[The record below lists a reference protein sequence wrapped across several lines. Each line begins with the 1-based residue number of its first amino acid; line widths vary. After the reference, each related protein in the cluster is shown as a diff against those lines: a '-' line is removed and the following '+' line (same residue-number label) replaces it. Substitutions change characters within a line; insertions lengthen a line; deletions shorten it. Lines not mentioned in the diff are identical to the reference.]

1 MKKVFLA
8 ILATIAVVGM
18 VSCNKDD
25 NHKGGKKGG
34 KTATEVNIKIDGDF
48 ADWAALTD
56 VASAENDEDAAYPA
70 LLSMKAAGD
79 KSNIYVYFEYEIP
92 EAEVQG
98 TGASLTIHLNSDND
112 CTTGGAYWMWAG
124 NENEPVEVDG
134 ETKVI
139 PGIDYYLVSENGFLT
154 SDLAN
159 FQEMEDMSIQQYVG
173 KTVGMDL
180 WDEGATEEKAVTSF
194 CEGKGKV
201 SAGIAIVE
209 LSIARSAVNCTR
221 AGSIRIGLVVQQNI
235 SPWAATGVIPGGASA
250 AAKEMLEVALP

>member
-25 NHKGGKKGG
+25 NGKGGKKGG
-34 KTATEVNIKIDGDF
+34 KTTTVANIKIDGDF

-56 VASAENDEDAAYPA
+56 VASAENDADAAYPN
-70 LLSMKAAGD
+70 LLSMKVAGD

-92 EAEVQG
+92 EAAVQG
-98 TGASLTIHLNSDND
+98 TAAPMVIHLNSDND

-139 PGIDYYLVSENGFLT
+139 PGIDYFIATDEGFLT
-154 SDLAN
+154 SDLSAI
-159 FQEMEDMSIQQYVG
+159 QEGPADLAVYQFVA
-173 KTVGMDL
+173 TVGTDV
-180 WDEGATEEKAVTSF
+180 WATNAVEKKELTSF
-194 CEGKGKV
+194 LEMKGKV
-201 SAGIAIVE
+201 SAGVAIVE
-209 LSIARSAVNCTR
+209 LSILRSAVNCTR
-221 AGSIRIGLVVQQNI
+221 AGNIRIGLVVQNNVD
-235 SPWAATGVIPGGASA
+235 WAANGVIPGGASA
-250 AAKEMLEVALP
+250 GAVEMLEVALP

>member
-25 NHKGGKKGG
+25 NGKGGKKGG
-34 KTATEVNIKIDGDF
+34 KTAAEVNIKIDGDF

-56 VASAENDEDAAYPA
+56 VASAVNDADAAYPN
-70 LLSMKAAGD
+70 LLSLKAAGD
-79 KSNIYVYFEYEIP
+79 KSNIFVYFEYEIP

-112 CTTGGAYWMWAG
+112 GTTGGAYWMWAG
-124 NENEPVEVDG
+124 NENEPAMIDDVP
-134 ETKVI
+134 TVI

-159 FQEMEDMSIQQYVG
+159 FQEMGDMSIEQFVG
-173 KTVGMDL
+173 TVGMDL
-180 WDEGATEEKAVTSF
+180 WDEGATQTKEVTSF
-194 CEGKGKV
+194 CESKGKV

-221 AGSIRIGLVVQQNI
+221 AGNIRIGLVVQQNI
-235 SPWAATGVIPGGASA
+235 APWAATGVIPGGASA
-250 AAKEMLEVALP
+250 GAVEMLEVALP